1 MSKGA
6 PSPEELLALYHDLWD
21 LRARA
26 RRLKHSFLVYMLEV
40 ALEEINQELSGRP
53 PAHPQP
59 IPPTQG
65 SGR

>member
-1 MSKGA
+1 MSNGA

-21 LRARA
+21 VRARA
-26 RRLKHSFLVYMLEV
+26 RRLNHGFLAYMLEV
-40 ALEEINQELSGRP
+40 ALEEINQDLSRL
-53 PAHPQP
+53 PAQQQG